1 MEIPRDVATVGWYRF
16 GPAPGSTAGSAVLS
30 GHVDDYR
37 QGVGVFGRIG
47 DLGPGDPVRI
57 VDDAGVTRDF
67 TVLSRE
73 EWSKGDVPLDRIFDR
88 GGSSRAGVD
97 HLRWLLQQFDPRLR
111 RQHRHHRGARGSM
124 TYAQTV
130 SSPPPPP
137 SGGTSSGTTPDP
149 VMDDEWMQRFRAGD
163 ELALRQAFDRYGGM
177 VQRVG
182 MLRLGNHH
190 DAEELVQ
197 QVFVRAWKGREG
209 FNPERGS
216 LGAWLLGIS
225 RRLIAD
231 RYASLDRDRKVI
243 SAAESIAPPATD
255 VKSADRVV
263 DRVVVGNELNRLP
276 PEQRMV
282 LRLAFYGD
290 LSHSEIAAT
299 TGLPV
304 GTVKSHIRRALIHL
318 RKRWEVD
325 GAAS

>member
-1 MEIPRDVATVGWYRF
+1 ME
-16 GPAPGSTAGSAVLS
+16 
-30 GHVDDYR
+30 
-37 QGVGVFGRIG
+37 
-47 DLGPGDPVRI
+47 
-57 VDDAGVTRDF
+57 
-67 TVLSRE
+67 
-73 EWSKGDVPLDRIFDR
+73 
-88 GGSSRAGVD
+88 
-97 HLRWLLQQFDPRLR
+97 
-111 RQHRHHRGARGSM
+111 
-124 TYAQTV
+124 
-130 SSPPPPP
+130 
-137 SGGTSSGTTPDP
+137 
-149 VMDDEWMQRFRAGD
+149 RFRAGD
-163 ELALRQAFDRYGGM
+163 ALALRQAFDRYGGM

-216 LGAWLLGIS
+216 LGSWLLGIA

-243 SAAESIAPPATD
+243 SAAESIAPPETD
-255 VKSADRVV
+255 VKTVDRVV

-276 PEQRMV
+276 DEQRMV

-304 GTVKSHIRRALIHL
+304 GTVKSHIRRALIQL

>member
-1 MEIPRDVATVGWYRF
+1 
-16 GPAPGSTAGSAVLS
+16 
-30 GHVDDYR
+30 
-37 QGVGVFGRIG
+37 
-47 DLGPGDPVRI
+47 
-57 VDDAGVTRDF
+57 
-67 TVLSRE
+67 
-73 EWSKGDVPLDRIFDR
+73 
-88 GGSSRAGVD
+88 
-97 HLRWLLQQFDPRLR
+97 
-111 RQHRHHRGARGSM
+111 M

-130 SSPPPPP
+130 SSPPTPP
-137 SGGTSSGTTPDP
+137 SGGTSSGTTPDL

-163 ELALRQAFDRYGGM
+163 QVVLRQAFDRYGGM

-263 DRVVVGNELNRLP
+263 DRVVVGDELNRLP

>member
-1 MEIPRDVATVGWYRF
+1 
-16 GPAPGSTAGSAVLS
+16 
-30 GHVDDYR
+30 
-37 QGVGVFGRIG
+37 
-47 DLGPGDPVRI
+47 
-57 VDDAGVTRDF
+57 
-67 TVLSRE
+67 
-73 EWSKGDVPLDRIFDR
+73 
-88 GGSSRAGVD
+88 
-97 HLRWLLQQFDPRLR
+97 
-111 RQHRHHRGARGSM
+111 M

-130 SSPPPPP
+130 SMPPPPP

>member
-1 MEIPRDVATVGWYRF
+1 
-16 GPAPGSTAGSAVLS
+16 
-30 GHVDDYR
+30 
-37 QGVGVFGRIG
+37 
-47 DLGPGDPVRI
+47 
-57 VDDAGVTRDF
+57 
-67 TVLSRE
+67 
-73 EWSKGDVPLDRIFDR
+73 
-88 GGSSRAGVD
+88 
-97 HLRWLLQQFDPRLR
+97 
-111 RQHRHHRGARGSM
+111 M

-130 SSPPPPP
+130 SIPPPPP
-137 SGGTSSGTTPDP
+137 SGGMSSGTTPDP
-149 VMDDEWMQRFRAGD
+149 VMDDEWAQRFRAGD
-163 ELALRQAFDRYGGM
+163 EIALRQAFDRYGGM

-243 SAAESIAPPATD
+243 SAAESIAPPAAD

>member
-1 MEIPRDVATVGWYRF
+1 M
-16 GPAPGSTAGSAVLS
+16 
-30 GHVDDYR
+30 
-37 QGVGVFGRIG
+37 
-47 DLGPGDPVRI
+47 
-57 VDDAGVTRDF
+57 
-67 TVLSRE
+67 
-73 EWSKGDVPLDRIFDR
+73 
-88 GGSSRAGVD
+88 
-97 HLRWLLQQFDPRLR
+97 
-111 RQHRHHRGARGSM
+111 
-124 TYAQTV
+124 
-130 SSPPPPP
+130 
-137 SGGTSSGTTPDP
+137 SSGTTPDP
-149 VMDDEWMQRFRAGD
+149 VMDDEWAQRFRAGD
-163 ELALRQAFDRYGGM
+163 EIALRQAFDRYGGM

-197 QVFVRAWKGREG
+197 QVYVRAWKGREG

-216 LGAWLLGIS
+216 LGAWLLGIA

-255 VKSADRVV
+255 LKSADRVV

-304 GTVKSHIRRALIHL
+304 GTVKSHIRRGLTQLRDHL
-318 RKRWEVD
+318 GVD
-325 GAAS
+325 DDAS

>member
-1 MEIPRDVATVGWYRF
+1 
-16 GPAPGSTAGSAVLS
+16 
-30 GHVDDYR
+30 
-37 QGVGVFGRIG
+37 
-47 DLGPGDPVRI
+47 
-57 VDDAGVTRDF
+57 
-67 TVLSRE
+67 
-73 EWSKGDVPLDRIFDR
+73 
-88 GGSSRAGVD
+88 
-97 HLRWLLQQFDPRLR
+97 
-111 RQHRHHRGARGSM
+111 M
-124 TYAQTV
+124 TYAQAV
-130 SSPPPPP
+130 STPLSPSPGAEPLAD
-137 SGGTSSGTTPDP
+137 S
-149 VMDDEWMQRFRAGD
+149 EWVERFRAGD
-163 ELALRQAFDRYGGM
+163 AKALREAFDRYGGM

-216 LGAWLLGIS
+216 LGSWLLGIA

-231 RYASLDRDRKVI
+231 RYASLDRDRKVV
-243 SAAESIAPPATD
+243 SAAESIAPPDTD
-255 VKSADRVV
+255 MKTVDRVV
-263 DRVVVGNELNRLP
+263 DRVVVSNELNRLP
-276 PEQRMV
+276 DEQRRV

-304 GTVKSHIRRALIHL
+304 GTVKSHIRRALIQL

>member
-1 MEIPRDVATVGWYRF
+1 
-16 GPAPGSTAGSAVLS
+16 
-30 GHVDDYR
+30 
-37 QGVGVFGRIG
+37 
-47 DLGPGDPVRI
+47 
-57 VDDAGVTRDF
+57 
-67 TVLSRE
+67 
-73 EWSKGDVPLDRIFDR
+73 
-88 GGSSRAGVD
+88 
-97 HLRWLLQQFDPRLR
+97 
-111 RQHRHHRGARGSM
+111 M

-130 SSPPPPP
+130 SIPPPPP
-137 SGGTSSGTTPDP
+137 SGGTSSGTTPEP
-149 VMDDEWMQRFRAGD
+149 VMDDEWAQRFRAGD
-163 ELALRQAFDRYGGM
+163 EIALRQAFDRYGGM

-243 SAAESIAPPATD
+243 SAAESIAPPAAD

>member
-1 MEIPRDVATVGWYRF
+1 
-16 GPAPGSTAGSAVLS
+16 
-30 GHVDDYR
+30 
-37 QGVGVFGRIG
+37 
-47 DLGPGDPVRI
+47 
-57 VDDAGVTRDF
+57 
-67 TVLSRE
+67 
-73 EWSKGDVPLDRIFDR
+73 
-88 GGSSRAGVD
+88 
-97 HLRWLLQQFDPRLR
+97 
-111 RQHRHHRGARGSM
+111 M

-130 SSPPPPP
+130 SSPPTPPP
-137 SGGTSSGTTPDP
+137 AGAAPGTTPEP
-149 VMDDEWMQRFRAGD
+149 LMDGEWMQRFRAGD

-197 QVFVRAWKGREG
+197 QVFVRAWKGRDG

-216 LGAWLLGIS
+216 LGAWLLGIA

-304 GTVKSHIRRALIHL
+304 GTVKSHIRRALIQL

-325 GAAS
+325 GATS

>member
-1 MEIPRDVATVGWYRF
+1 
-16 GPAPGSTAGSAVLS
+16 
-30 GHVDDYR
+30 
-37 QGVGVFGRIG
+37 
-47 DLGPGDPVRI
+47 
-57 VDDAGVTRDF
+57 
-67 TVLSRE
+67 
-73 EWSKGDVPLDRIFDR
+73 
-88 GGSSRAGVD
+88 
-97 HLRWLLQQFDPRLR
+97 
-111 RQHRHHRGARGSM
+111 M

-130 SSPPPPP
+130 SMPPPPP

-243 SAAESIAPPATD
+243 SAAESIAPPAAD

>member
-1 MEIPRDVATVGWYRF
+1 
-16 GPAPGSTAGSAVLS
+16 
-30 GHVDDYR
+30 
-37 QGVGVFGRIG
+37 
-47 DLGPGDPVRI
+47 
-57 VDDAGVTRDF
+57 
-67 TVLSRE
+67 
-73 EWSKGDVPLDRIFDR
+73 
-88 GGSSRAGVD
+88 
-97 HLRWLLQQFDPRLR
+97 
-111 RQHRHHRGARGSM
+111 M
-124 TYAQTV
+124 TYAAQV
-130 SSPPPPP
+130 SSPSTPPP
-137 SGGTSSGTTPDP
+137 GTSPELTADG
-149 VMDDEWMQRFRAGD
+149 EWMQRFRAGD
-163 ELALRQAFDRYGGM
+163 AAALRQAFDRYGGM

-243 SAAESIAPPATD
+243 SAAESIAPPPTD
-255 VKSADRVV
+255 VKSSDRVV

>member
-1 MEIPRDVATVGWYRF
+1 
-16 GPAPGSTAGSAVLS
+16 
-30 GHVDDYR
+30 
-37 QGVGVFGRIG
+37 
-47 DLGPGDPVRI
+47 
-57 VDDAGVTRDF
+57 
-67 TVLSRE
+67 
-73 EWSKGDVPLDRIFDR
+73 
-88 GGSSRAGVD
+88 
-97 HLRWLLQQFDPRLR
+97 
-111 RQHRHHRGARGSM
+111 M
-124 TYAQTV
+124 TYARLV
-130 SSPPPPP
+130 SSPPTPPLGIP
-137 SGGTSSGTTPDP
+137 SEQLADG
-149 VMDDEWMQRFRAGD
+149 EWTARFRAGD
-163 ELALRQAFDRYGGM
+163 DRALRQAFDRYGGM

-216 LGAWLLGIS
+216 LGAWLLGIT

-231 RYASLDRDRKVI
+231 RYASLDRDRKIV
-243 SAAESIAPPATD
+243 SAAESIAPPATET
-255 VKSADRVV
+255 KSVDRVV

-276 PEQRMV
+276 AEQRMV
-282 LRLAFYGD
+282 LRLAFFGD

-325 GAAS
+325 GATS